1 MARQEIKLP
10 GTGRTSVSVWP
21 EPGAR
26 PSRTLLL
33 SAIGASLLL
42 AALLSLEFLEL
53 GPTQLGGRLPVEGEI
68 ADRSYKAPSDLTI
81 TDRAATELLQRAA
94 EEQAPVVYDYDA
106 NRAASLRASLRAAF
120 LAGRAAP
127 AGGTSEE
134 GGAPTSP
141 AILRR

>member
-1 MARQEIKLP
+1 M
-10 GTGRTSVSVWP
+10 SVWP

-53 GPTQLGGRLPVEGEI
+53 GPTQLGGRLPAEGEI

-94 EEQAPVVYDYDA
+94 AEQAPVVYDYDA

-141 AILRR
+141 AAAFAAPPHAELGNN